1 MVDVVR
7 GEPEHRDHG
16 LSQAER
22 SSNSV
27 ICMLHAASSLARA
40 GARTLTEITSF

>member
-27 ICMLHAASSLARA
+27 IACCMPRPRSPVPALER
-40 GARTLTEITSF
+40 